1 MRGIVENLESI
12 LFDVFFDDILKEKE
26 VEEMKYEE
34 MWFEIKH
41 YLEDYI
47 DSHETI
53 TEKIHFTKKQLT
65 MIQRLLKNPYAILL
79 NLKHLNPT
87 QQDMISTCISPSD
100 INYIKDIVKPTTIVK
115 ENSSE
120 KSYAFSIWTRLASY
134 YESLFKDYQ
143 IKVNL
148 RKGMF
153 QYIAQAR
160 MLVNKMNRGM
170 EYRFSKKDQEVIS
183 SVLNHVSSEDK
194 ERYSKMSERF
204 FALSEERYINE
215 QEKKKLKIE
224 EEKTKKTEKNQT
236 TIVVEQSKETEPI
249 SEEPAVLDTVQ
260 FQDYVED
267 QIYEQDQER
276 YWYHITH
283 IESIDQ
289 LSEILPK
296 HDYSNYREVM
306 KYLLNRLDQE
316 IKEYMELVQTVEDED
331 IDQHII
337 FLSNL
342 FEKMR
347 EDFISYYQE
356 DGINTTEEDLKL
368 GQNRLFFIEKP
379 SGIPYICSDL
389 DHSEFTKERVEV
401 AKKLLLQLAN
411 NTYMRDEKHFKKIK
425 NNQKVSRYFPIY
437 ELKEYQTRILF
448 TYLGK
453 GDIAVLMAF
462 CKKENNSY
470 SLLNII
476 GNRMSDCAPRVQ
488 MLKEQIGKDAIEES
502 YLKEQE
508 ELGRQLTK

>member
-26 VEEMKYEE
+26 VDEMKYEE
-34 MWFEIKH
+34 MWLEIKH

-153 QYIAQAR
+153 QYITQAR

-194 ERYSKMSERF
+194 ERYAKMSERF
-204 FALSEERYINE
+204 FALSEER
-215 QEKKKLKIE
+215 
-224 EEKTKKTEKNQT
+224 
-236 TIVVEQSKETEPI
+236 
-249 SEEPAVLDTVQ
+249 
-260 FQDYVED
+260 
-267 QIYEQDQER
+267 
-276 YWYHITH
+276 
-283 IESIDQ
+283 
-289 LSEILPK
+289 
-296 HDYSNYREVM
+296 
-306 KYLLNRLDQE
+306 
-316 IKEYMELVQTVEDED
+316 
-331 IDQHII
+331 
-337 FLSNL
+337 
-342 FEKMR
+342 
-347 EDFISYYQE
+347 
-356 DGINTTEEDLKL
+356 
-368 GQNRLFFIEKP
+368 
-379 SGIPYICSDL
+379 
-389 DHSEFTKERVEV
+389 
-401 AKKLLLQLAN
+401 
-411 NTYMRDEKHFKKIK
+411 
-425 NNQKVSRYFPIY
+425 
-437 ELKEYQTRILF
+437 
-448 TYLGK
+448 
-453 GDIAVLMAF
+453 
-462 CKKENNSY
+462 
-470 SLLNII
+470 
-476 GNRMSDCAPRVQ
+476 
-488 MLKEQIGKDAIEES
+488 
-502 YLKEQE
+502 
-508 ELGRQLTK
+508 